1 MKKRRQKCNKVF
13 KEKINGVHMTDFD
26 QELDCSGLS
35 CPMPI
40 LKLTKAMKKLDSGKV
55 LKMIGTDPGS
65 KQDVPDWC
73 TRKGHELL
81 DTQVDGGATSFFI
94 KKK

>member
-1 MKKRRQKCNKVF
+1 MKKQRQNCNKVF
-13 KEKINGVHMTDFD
+13 KEKRKVDLMTTFD
-26 QELDCSGLS
+26 VELDCRGLS

-55 LKMIGTDPGS
+55 LKMIGSDPGS

-73 TRKGHELL
+73 KRKGHELL
-81 DTQVDGGATSFFI
+81 DLQDCFIFFHF
-94 KKK
+94 

>member
-1 MKKRRQKCNKVF
+1 
-13 KEKINGVHMTDFD
+13 MTDFD
-26 QELDCSGLS
+26 QELDCRGLS

-55 LKMIGTDPGS
+55 LKMIGSDPGS

-81 DTQVDGGATSFFI
+81 DQQEDGGETSFFI
-94 KKK
+94 QKK